1 MQVNIRHLSAI
12 NKYAAS
18 TEATR
23 YCLNGVY
30 IHTDTSWVYA
40 VATDGHRMIVHR
52 FPNAENVD
60 WNFIIPSR
68 AFNSFKFKKNDLG
81 LGEMNFQNGEIV
93 FSVEGDITRVKPV
106 DGTFPDYMRVRPADG
121 VEIKVAHFNGAYVFD
136 FDKFA
141 KEIGASYATITP
153 RGDSPAL
160 VTFNGDE
167 NTYGALMPR
176 RAASAMRAPF

>member
-1 MQVNIRHLSAI
+1 MQVNLRHLSAI

-23 YCLNGVY
+23 YYLNGVY
-30 IHTDTSWVYA
+30 IHTDASWVYA

-60 WNFIIPSR
+60 WNFTIPSR

-93 FSVEGDITRVKPV
+93 FSVEGDITRVKRRV
-106 DGTFPDYMRVRPADG
+106 DAPSCRVGHASSVLTTPSLDTKRPAVLHWPG
-121 VEIKVAHFNGAYVFD
+121 VW
-136 FDKFA
+136 
-141 KEIGASYATITP
+141 
-153 RGDSPAL
+153 R
-160 VTFNGDE
+160 
-167 NTYGALMPR
+167 
-176 RAASAMRAPF
+176 